1 VSVLPLYHRLFLLL
15 RDQIVNGVYDR
26 REPMPG
32 ENQLAA
38 KYGVS
43 RTTIRKAL
51 ELLEEEQLIE
61 RRQGAPTYAKPLG
74 YDGSKKR
81 QNLDRVA
88 RERSYLDLYSGDV
101 QQHYEIVTADKI
113 LSRQFNNLKQ
123 LGRICRVR
131 ETDGKPW
138 SFVVTYMPLE
148 ISAGI
153 DWQQL
158 GSKAVI
164 SAVLEQGVSID
175 RVEQAI
181 GATVADE
188 ETGAAMGVSIGSP
201 LLRVS
206 GMFVDKDGAAVMRKD
221 GYFHPE
227 SFEYRVTLSFGAA

>member
-1 VSVLPLYHRLFLLL
+1 MSVLPLYHRLFLLL

-26 REPMPG
+26 LEPMPG

-38 KYGVS
+38 EFGVS

-51 ELLEEEQLIE
+51 ELLEAEQLIE
-61 RRQGAPTYAKPLG
+61 RRQGASTFATPLGHSEAKP
-74 YDGSKKR
+74 R
-81 QNLDRVA
+81 RNLDRVA
-88 RERSYLDLYSGDV
+88 RERSYEQLYSGDV
-101 QQHYEIVTADKI
+101 QAHYEVVTASKV
-113 LSRQFNNLKQ
+113 LSRQFNNREQ

-131 ETDGKPW
+131 EADGKLW

-148 ISAGI
+148 ISADI
-153 DWQQL
+153 DWQKL

-164 SAVLEQGVSID
+164 SAVLEQGVNID
-175 RVEQAI
+175 KVEQSI

-188 ETGAAMGVSIGSP
+188 ETAAGMGASIGSP

-206 GMFVDKDGAAVMRKD
+206 GLFLDADGQAVMRKD

-227 SFEYRVTLSFGAA
+227 SFEYRVTLNFGGD